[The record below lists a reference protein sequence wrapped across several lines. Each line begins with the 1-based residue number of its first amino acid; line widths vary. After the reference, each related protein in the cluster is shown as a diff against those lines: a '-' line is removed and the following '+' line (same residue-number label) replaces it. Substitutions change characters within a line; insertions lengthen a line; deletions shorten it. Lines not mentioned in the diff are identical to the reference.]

1 MIKAVIFDCFGVMYS
16 DQLSGF
22 INSASP
28 QVRQQLNDVALH
40 VDLGKITQDEML
52 EQYAKL
58 TNMPVSQVR
67 DWLYGP
73 KLVRD
78 QALLDYSQQLRKQ
91 YKVGMISNASPG
103 SMDKYFT
110 QDERKKYFDDVVVS
124 CEVDLIKPWPQ
135 IYLLAAERLG
145 IAPQEAVFV
154 DDSSLNCDGAQ
165 KVGMHAI
172 VYAGLQQLQNDIAVL
187 L

>member
-1 MIKAVIFDCFGVMYS
+1 MIKAIIFDCFGVMYS

-22 INSASP
+22 INSAPP
-28 QVRQQLNDVALH
+28 QVRQQLNDVALQ
-40 VDLGKITQDEML
+40 VDLGKITQEEML
-52 EQYAKL
+52 AQYAQL
-58 TNMPVSQVR
+58 TNMSAQQVR

-78 QALLDYSQQLRKQ
+78 QALLDYSQQLRKK

-124 CEVDLIKPWPQ
+124 CEVDVIKPWPQ
-135 IYLLAAERLG
+135 IYWLAAERLN
-145 IAPQEAVFV
+145 ITPQEAVFI
-154 DDSSLNCDGAQ
+154 DDNPLNCDGAQ
-165 KVGMHAI
+165 KVGMQAI
-172 VYAGLQQLQNDIAVL
+172 VYAGLQQLKNDIAVL